1 MQVRIAYYAK
11 SWYNVIVKGLL
22 ITFNLG
28 EDNMI
33 GKMWLEAIER
43 FFYDGHKM
51 EDERYSLK
59 IGGEYFDYVVP
70 AVDGDDWVYFYI
82 QMMDEDK
89 EMTPN
94 EVFKRSTEHNLLIPV
109 EILEYL
115 EW

>member
-1 MQVRIAYYAK
+1 
-11 SWYNVIVKGLL
+11 
-22 ITFNLG
+22 
-28 EDNMI
+28 MI

-59 IGGEYFDYVVP
+59 IGGEGEYFDYVVP

-89 EMTPN
+89 ELTPD
-94 EVFKRSTEHNLLIPV
+94 EVSIICIKHNLLIPV